1 MAAIN
6 SFFSKITSVLEKE
19 AIKPV
24 SKFEITNNDHQDF
37 FLIEQYT
44 DREGVE
50 RNSSRL
56 RIKFQPSRL
65 SRDEIVASEACL
77 GKPSEN
83 E

>member
-1 MAAIN
+1 MLN

-24 SKFEITNNDHQDF
+24 SKYEITSNDHQDF

-50 RNSSRL
+50 RNSSKL
-56 RIKFQPSRL
+56 RIKF
-65 SRDEIVASEACL
+65 
-77 GKPSEN
+77 
-83 E
+83 